1 MSVIAEII
9 DTLENKIERL
19 FTKIK
24 SVEKN
29 NQDLKIELTKA
40 ATIIQNQSQEIE
52 MLKKQYET
60 LKIANSLLGSDD
72 NKRDTKLKINSL
84 IREIDYCI
92 AQLSD

>member
-1 MSVIAEII
+1 MSIIAEII
-9 DTLENKIERL
+9 DTLENKVQKL
-19 FTKIK
+19 FIK
-24 SVEKN
+24 MKLLEQN
-29 NQDLKIELTKA
+29 NQDLKDE
-40 ATIIQNQSQEIE
+40 IIKTAIVLKNQSQEIE
-52 MLKKQYET
+52 ALKKQYET

>member
-19 FTKIK
+19 FTRITSLEKI
-24 SVEKN
+24 
-29 NQDLKIELTKA
+29 NQDLKTELTNTT
-40 ATIIQNQSQEIE
+40 TIIQKQSREIE
-52 MLKKQYET
+52 TLKKEYEA
-60 LKIANSLLGSDD
+60 LKIANSLLGSEE

>member
-9 DTLENKIERL
+9 DTLENKIGKL
-19 FTKIK
+19 FARITSLEKI
-24 SVEKN
+24 
-29 NQDLKIELTKA
+29 NQDLKTELTNTT
-40 ATIIQNQSQEIE
+40 TIIQKQSREIE
-52 MLKKQYET
+52 TLKKEYEA
-60 LKIANSLLGSDD
+60 LKIANSLLGSEE

>member
-9 DTLENKIERL
+9 DTLENKLEKLIL
-19 FTKIK
+19 KIK
-24 SVEKN
+24 NLEKN

-40 ATIIQNQSQEIE
+40 AQIIQTQSNEIE
-52 MLKKQYET
+52 ALKSKYET
-60 LKIANSLLGSDD
+60 LKIANSLLGSED

>member
-9 DTLENKIERL
+9 DTLENKLEKLIL
-19 FTKIK
+19 KIK
-24 SVEKN
+24 NLEKN

-40 ATIIQNQSQEIE
+40 AQIIQTQSNEIE
-52 MLKKQYET
+52 ALKSQYET
-60 LKIANSLLGSDD
+60 LKIANSLLGSED

>member
-40 ATIIQNQSQEIE
+40 ATIIQNQSLEIE

>member
-9 DTLENKIERL
+9 DTLENKIGKL
-19 FTKIK
+19 FLKIK
-24 SVEKN
+24 SLEKN
-29 NQDLKIELTKA
+29 NQDLKIELTNA
-40 ATIIQNQSQEIE
+40 ATIIQMQSQEIE

-60 LKIANSLLGSDD
+60 LKIANTLLGSDD

>member
-9 DTLENKIERL
+9 DTLENKVEKL
-19 FTKIK
+19 FTKMK
-24 SVEKN
+24 SMEKN
-29 NQDLKIELTKA
+29 NQDLKNELIES
-40 ATIIQNQSQEIE
+40 ATLIQTQSQQIE
-52 MLKKQYET
+52 ALKSQYET